1 MIVSLVKIALIVNM
15 ASLLILGALELL
27 LPGFVL
33 YFLNLNY
40 LFASFCVIGFL
51 LIIFTKYDKINSSQ
65 KSK

>member
-1 MIVSLVKIALIVNM
+1 MFFILKMALIVNLS
-15 ASLLILGALELL
+15 SLLILGALELL

-40 LFASFCVIGFL
+40 LFASFCIIGFL
-51 LIIFTKYDKINSSQ
+51 LIIFTKYDKIESGQ